1 MRDQNLTKRTAG
13 PTTAGTTYTS
23 AIDTRS
29 PDGVGALAGR
39 AKLFL
44 AVPAIVGLSNTKVQA
59 FTIQDSA
66 DNSTFADVAAYPT
79 KSYTGAGGTGA
90 PAADYTFEWRSELK
104 RYIRIK
110 MVLDGTPGTITAY
123 NFDFGVQLGSTPGV

>member
-13 PTTAGTTYTS
+13 PTAAGTTYTS
-23 AIDTRS
+23 ALDTRA
-29 PDGVGALAGR
+29 PDGVGDLAGR

-44 AVPAIVGLSNTKVQA
+44 AVPAIVGLSNTKVQS

-66 DNSTFADVAAYPT
+66 DNSTFADVAAYTT
-79 KSYTGAGGTGA
+79 KSYTGAGSTGA
-90 PAADYTFEWRSELK
+90 PAADHYFEWRSELK

-110 MVLDGTPGTITAY
+110 MVLDATPGTITAY
-123 NFDFGVQLGSTPGV
+123 NFDFGVQVGSQPGV